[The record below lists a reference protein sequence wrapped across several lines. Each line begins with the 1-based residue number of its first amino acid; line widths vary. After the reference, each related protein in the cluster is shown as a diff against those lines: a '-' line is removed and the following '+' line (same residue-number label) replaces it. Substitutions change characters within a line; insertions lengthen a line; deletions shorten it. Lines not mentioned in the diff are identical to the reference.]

1 MSKPAAQ
8 ARAPASR
15 SASIDARQPAPARQR
30 RKEARPQE
38 LLAAALELFVDKGFA
53 ATRSEEVAA
62 RAGVSKGTLYLYYP
76 SKQEL
81 FKAVVRENLA
91 VHIAEG
97 LQIVAQHQGSMAD
110 LLRFVMS
117 EWWRRVG
124 QGGAAGIC
132 KIMVAE
138 ARNFPELAQFYV
150 DEVIE
155 PSHQLIGSVLERGI
169 ASGEFRPV
177 PLDETVQ
184 VMIGPVLQQM
194 LFQSSFGACQMH
206 RPLPEPAAVL
216 QMQMDLMLEGLL
228 QRPQPR

>member
-1 MSKPAAQ
+1 MSKPAAK
-8 ARAPASR
+8 ARPSAPPEASGL
-15 SASIDARQPAPARQR
+15 APAPARQR

-38 LLAAALELFVDKGFA
+38 LLDAALALFMDKGFA
-53 ATRSEEVAA
+53 ATRSEEVAV

-76 SKQEL
+76 SKEEL

-97 LQIVAQHQGSMAD
+97 LQIVAQHQGSMAQ

-124 QGGAAGIC
+124 QGGAGGIC

-138 ARNFPELAQFYV
+138 ARNFPELAQFYM
-150 DEVIE
+150 DEVIAPTHE
-155 PSHQLIGSVLERGI
+155 LIGSVLQRGMD
-169 ASGEFRPV
+169 SGEFRRV
-177 PLDETVQ
+177 PLAETVQ
-184 VMIGPVLQQM
+184 VLIGPVLQQM
-194 LFQSSFGACQMH
+194 LFQNAFGACQML

-228 QRPQPR
+228 LRPPPG

>member
-1 MSKPAAQ
+1 MSKPAAK

-15 SASIDARQPAPARQR
+15 SASTDARQPAPVRQR

-228 QRPQPR
+228 QRPPPR